1 MDSEDDFNSSMS
13 GEDFE
18 DQDSDLEIEDGECL
32 SHREAEFCTDKRS

>member
-18 DQDSDLEIEDGECL
+18 DQDSDLEIEDGRC
-32 SHREAEFCTDKRS
+32 SSCRKAGVCIDKQ